1 MTKYHFFFIEGRSEI
16 DPKEVFITDQDE
28 RKLARKNTIKK
39 ASFPEDLVPI
49 LIKVW
54 NIIENLLSNAI
65 MELVL
70 TFVNVQ
76 ELLNRPV
83 GLPKFVDEFKTKF
96 SQVKKSAI
104 EQKIRE
110 LAVKEKRGKDT
121 RPLWYLKGETK
132 DITMEE
138 SSKDGEVKENQQDSN
153 AGQEAPVTSL

>member
-1 MTKYHFFFIEGRSEI
+1 
-16 DPKEVFITDQDE
+16 
-28 RKLARKNTIKK
+28 
-39 ASFPEDLVPI
+39 
-49 LIKVW
+49 
-54 NIIENLLSNAI
+54 

-96 SQVKKSAI
+96 NQVKKSAI

-121 RPLWYLKGETK
+121 RHLWYLKGETK

-138 SSKDGEVKENQQDSN
+138 SSRRGKRKP
-153 AGQEAPVTSL
+153 AGL